1 MFDPLNAF
9 LPLSVFSPPISCSV
23 VLKEMIEA
31 FVSHDIVLKE
41 VSLAFTLPLSLS
53 FFPLLSIPHSI
64 AWKDAISFRLLSP
77 SVFDFSLLQF
87 LSVSFS
93 LLLLLCPSFPSF
105 NCPDVTVMVD
115 WA

>member
-1 MFDPLNAF
+1 MRFS
-9 LPLSVFSPPISCSV
+9 LSLFFPPSISCSV

-31 FVSHDIVLKE
+31 FVSNDIVLEE
-41 VSLAFTLPLSLS
+41 VILAFTLPLSL
-53 FFPLLSIPHSI
+53 FFSPPFLSIPHST
-64 AWKDAISFRLLSP
+64 AWKDVISFRLLSP

-105 NCPDVTVMVD
+105 SCPDITVMDD

>member
-1 MFDPLNAF
+1 MSN
-9 LPLSVFSPPISCSV
+9 
-23 VLKEMIEA
+23 
-31 FVSHDIVLKE
+31 DIVLEE
-41 VSLAFTLPLSLS
+41 VILAFTLPLSLL
-53 FFPLLSIPHSI
+53 FFFSPFLSIPHST
-64 AWKDAISFRLLSP
+64 AWKDVISFRLLSP

-105 NCPDVTVMVD
+105 NRPDITVMVD